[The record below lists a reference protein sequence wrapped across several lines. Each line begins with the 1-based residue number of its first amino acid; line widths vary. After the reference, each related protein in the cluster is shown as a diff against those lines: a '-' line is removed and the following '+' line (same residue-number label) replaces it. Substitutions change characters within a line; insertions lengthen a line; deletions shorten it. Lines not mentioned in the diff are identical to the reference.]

1 MPPVSS
7 SGRPVNLPD
16 LGWELQSGAKQK
28 LSDYKGKVV
37 VLDFW
42 ATYCP
47 PCLEEIP
54 HLVELQNKH
63 GSKGLSV
70 IGLHVGGDEDRP
82 KIPGFVKKLNIQY
95 DLGYPQDELVSFL
108 FGDTDVIPQTFVFGR
123 DGKLLRNFSGYGP
136 QIKTDLDAAVEQAL
150 AN

>member
-1 MPPVSS
+1 MPPLSS
-7 SGRPVNLPD
+7 SGKPVNLPD

-28 LSDYKGKVV
+28 LADYKGKVV

-54 HLVELQNKH
+54 HLVELQDKH

-70 IGLHVGGDEDRP
+70 IGLHVGGEDDRP
-82 KIPGFVKKLNIQY
+82 NIPGFVKKLSIQY
-95 DLGYPQDELVSFL
+95 DLGYPQEELVSFL
-108 FGDTDVIPQTFVFGR
+108 FGGTDAIPQTFVFDR
-123 DGKLLRNFSGYGP
+123 SGKLLQSFTGYNA
-136 QIKTDLDAAVEQAL
+136 QIKADLDQAVQQAL